1 MKRYNIKK
9 ILTLVLLVS
18 CQATIVACSSGN
30 NISQSPNK
38 PSGPVSYVYVHNNF
52 ILPVGKA
59 LQSNGNACGS
69 VMGRTSAGLIAASG
83 FFTLIPEAGPAI
95 GATINSV
102 GTVLA
107 FMGTSAGNNC
117 NTLEFNS
124 LQSQL
129 NTQAQQINNLEINL
143 NLLNNQIWQA
153 MTVQSSEILNINYV
167 AYNNQISQISGN
179 QGLLYSFMYK
189 SGLWNP
195 NTGLPNESATIQSVL
210 SSQNYTNL
218 LDYINSY
225 NNLDSITT
233 NIAAVYTKSYPS
245 SNPYNAIITQSQ
257 QSDYWNLL
265 SSLNND
271 LSTQITSILA
281 SYPAT
286 NVVPYIDQYNQVLA
300 ALYQQSLYAI
310 NEAYTVSYLI
320 NMLNFQNYNNQI
332 KQPYLNDISGIHGV
346 YYNPNDISGEYT
358 SQLDYYN
365 VTQSNLTDLYA
376 QIVNQ
381 LYSNTLAFVV
391 TDTPVGS
398 QSYPNN
404 QVFSFTNESG
414 ESVVTNES
422 INYSKLVGAS
432 VANATTTLINSI
444 GNSNANNGNNLK
456 NSLASVVNNSSTYN
470 TLFYQ
475 VPYLSNIMSCNSALD
490 QYNQQNGMNGSIQQF
505 YNSQAGSLNCQPIT
519 IGNNGE
525 SVVNSIMNWNTIQ
538 PYYVNATTTLPTI
551 FGSVTNNI
559 SASNPNSVGN
569 IPAYALYIY
578 TPNGLANSLGTIG
591 TPYLMSGNWN
601 TSGVSNQNIMDTNY
615 QSWNNIVTYMP
626 NKWYSYASAL
636 SQVNS
641 GGITNN
647 ITYMSGSQV
656 NWSSDG
662 KNNNN
667 LANGTTAQYIYY
679 GWMNNNY
686 PSQIQMYN
694 TVSNNAVIQTTLQD
708 GFIASYEVSMSNVD
722 QGQGGYYANIS
733 ANPALNSVLIDGQ
746 PITGSD
752 TAGTSACLFWNTSSQ
767 WVCASSTMIN
777 NNAFLIGGWSAST
790 IGHWGDVFI
799 YQNPTSCS
807 VGGFNTYDQ
816 YAAQYGIYDVI
827 CSN

>member
-1 MKRYNIKK
+1 VHKNFVPSVGN
-9 ILTLVLLVS
+9 VL
-18 CQATIVACSSGN
+18 QASN
-30 NISQSPNK
+30 N
-38 PSGPVSYVYVHNNF
+38 G
-52 ILPVGKA
+52 
-59 LQSNGNACGS
+59 CGR
-69 VMGRTSAGLIAASG
+69 VMGQTSAGLIAASG

-95 GATINSV
+95 GATVNSI

-107 FMGTSAGNNC
+107 FMGDSSGNNC
-117 NTLEFNS
+117 NTLEFEG

-129 NTQAQQINNLEINL
+129 STQAQQINNLEINL

-167 AYNNQISQISGN
+167 AYNNQVSQISGN

-218 LDYINSY
+218 LNYINSY

-245 SNPYNAIITQSQ
+245 SNPYKTIITQSQ
-257 QSDYWNLL
+257 QSNYWNLL
-265 SSLNND
+265 SSLNNN

-286 NVVPYIDQYNQVLA
+286 NVVPYIDQYNQVIA

-320 NMLNFQNYNNQI
+320 NMLNFQNYNNQTH
-332 KQPYLNDISGIHGV
+332 QSYLGDISGINGV
-346 YYNPNDISGEYT
+346 YYNPNDIGGAYT

-365 VTQSNLTDLYA
+365 AAQSNLTDLYA

-381 LYSNTLAFVV
+381 LYTNTLAFVV
-391 TDTPVGS
+391 TDAPVGS
-398 QSYPNN
+398 QSYPNK
-404 QVFSFTNESG
+404 QGFSYINESG
-414 ESVVTNES
+414 ESIVTNES

-456 NSLASVVNNSSTYN
+456 NSLNNVVGNSTGYQ

-475 VPYLSNIMSCNSALD
+475 VPYISNIMLCNSALE

-505 YNSQAGSLNCQPIT
+505 YNSPEGLASCQPILLN
-519 IGNNGE
+519 NNGE

-538 PYYVNATTTLPTI
+538 PYYVNSTTTLPTI

-559 SASNPNSVGN
+559 AASNPNNVGN

-578 TPNGLANSLGTIG
+578 TPTNSTASLGTAG

-601 TSGVSNQNIMDTNY
+601 TAGVSNQNILNTNY
-615 QSWNNIVTYMP
+615 QSWNDIVTYMP
-626 NKWYSYASAL
+626 NKWYTYASAL
-636 SQVNS
+636 SVINT
-641 GGITNN
+641 GGNLGN
-647 ITYMSGSQV
+647 MTYMSGSQV

-662 KNNNN
+662 QNNYN
-667 LANGTTAQYIYY
+667 LANGTTAHYIYY
-679 GWMNNNY
+679 GWMNRNY
-686 PSQIQMYN
+686 PSQIQPQN
-694 TVSNNAVIQTTLQD
+694 TVNNNAVIQTTLQD
-708 GFIASYEVSMSNVD
+708 GFVTSFVVSISNVN
-722 QGQGGYYANIS
+722 QGEGGYYASIS
-733 ANPALNSVLIDGQ
+733 ANPALNAVLIDGQ

-752 TAGTSACLFWNTSSQ
+752 TTGTNACLFWNPSSQ
-767 WVCASSTMIN
+767 NVCASSTMIN
-777 NNAFLIGGWSAST
+777 NNAFLIGGTSAAT
-790 IGHWGDVFI
+790 IGQWGDMFI
-799 YQNPTSCS
+799 YQNPQSCT
-807 VGGFNTYDQ
+807 VGGFYKYDQ
-816 YAAQYGIYDVI
+816 DAAQYGIHNVI
-827 CSN
+827 CQN